1 MNFKTTGI
9 LALVLC
15 IGIAAVLL
23 LNKQDKKKEESEKIE
38 GKLLNIEV
46 ENISEIILQ
55 PSGIRCRKDSTEWK
69 IIAPIE
75 TDGDKSSIEAIGNM
89 FGWAKI
95 ERTISSDPLEYA
107 EYGLDPAMGELILI
121 HKDGTDT
128 LYLGDK
134 SPTGS
139 YVFARKS
146 GSPDVF
152 LTTTSLQSN
161 IEKTLFDLRDKKVVG
176 FDKAQVR
183 AFDLTNRKGSFTL
196 EKEAGEWKI
205 RPGDYAADES
215 EVDKVLNRLNSERAK
230 EFVDEDPKDLA
241 AYGLIKPVAQV
252 DLLLGENRAKKTL
265 LIGKLAGDKYYAKD
279 ESRKPVFQVDSAFV
293 TILNPDLYTLR
304 LKDLADFSSSDVNR
318 FELAFSGQEII
329 CTKDTSGTWMLE
341 QPESRKAKS
350 WKVSSITREASQLE
364 VVEFVDDRPA
374 SLAPYGL
381 SAPQVRAKFFV
392 NDVLEL
398 DVSLG
403 AEKGDNVYATVAGSP
418 AVYLVEKTLLE
429 TWMPRI
435 EDIAEEPEET
445 PADTSADTSVDTSV
459 DMSVDTVAP
468 AP

>member
-15 IGIAAVLL
+15 IGIAAVVL
-23 LNKQDKKKEESEKIE
+23 LNKQDVKKEAADKIE
-38 GKLLNIEV
+38 GRLVNIEADS
-46 ENISEIILQ
+46 ISAIILQ
-55 PSGIRCRKDSTEWK
+55 PSGIHCLRDSSEWK

-75 TDGDKSSIEAIGNM
+75 TGGDKSSIEAIGNM
-89 FGWAKI
+89 FSWAKI
-95 ERTISSDPLEYA
+95 ERTISSDPADYH
-107 EYGLDPAMGELILI
+107 EYGLDPERGALILV
-121 HKDGTDT
+121 HKNGTDT

-161 IEKTLFDLRDKKVVG
+161 IEKLLFDLRDKKVVG

-183 AFDLTNRKGSFTL
+183 AVDLTNRKGSFTL

-241 AYGLIKPVAQV
+241 AYGLTKPIVQV

-293 TILNPDLYTLR
+293 TVLNPDLYTLR
-304 LKDLADFSSSDVNR
+304 RKDLADFSSSDVNR
-318 FELAFSGQEII
+318 FELEFSGQVIV

-350 WKVSSITREASQLE
+350 WKMSTITREASQLE
-364 VVEFVDDRPA
+364 VVEFVDDHPV

-403 AEKGDNVYATVAGSP
+403 KEKGDNIYATVAGSP
-418 AVYLVEKTLLE
+418 AVYLVEKKLLE
-429 TWMPRI
+429 TWTPTI
-435 EDIAEEPEET
+435 EDIAEEPEEA
-445 PADTSADTSVDTSV
+445 PADTSADTSVDTSA
-459 DMSVDTVAP
+459 D
-468 AP
+468 